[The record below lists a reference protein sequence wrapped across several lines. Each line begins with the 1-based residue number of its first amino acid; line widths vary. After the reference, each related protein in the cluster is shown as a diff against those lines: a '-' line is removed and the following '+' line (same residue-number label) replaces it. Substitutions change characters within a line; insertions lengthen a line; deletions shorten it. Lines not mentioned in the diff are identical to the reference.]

1 MTTHNDSTTQ
11 TAEPVRVQRD
21 FLRQIVADDLASG
34 RVQAPVTRFPP
45 EPNGYLHIGHAKS
58 ICLNFGIAQE
68 FGGRCHLRFDDTNP
82 ETEDIEYVESIMQDI
97 RWLGFDWEP
106 HLYFASDYFEQLY
119 DWAVQLIRDGKAYVD
134 DLNEEEI
141 RAYRGTV
148 TEAGRHSPYR
158 ARSVEENL
166 DLFARMRAGEFPD
179 GSKVLRA
186 KIDMGHANM
195 KMRDPLM
202 YRIRHASHYRRG
214 DAWCIY
220 PMYDWAHG
228 QSDAI
233 ENITHSICTLEFEN
247 NRELYDWFL
256 ENLGIAPRP
265 HQYEFARLNVD
276 YTVTSKRRLL
286 KLVEDGHVSGW
297 DDPRM
302 PTVAAMRRRGY
313 TPASIRN
320 FVNAGGAARVNART
334 EFELLEHYVRD
345 DLNHLA
351 PRVMCVL
358 EPIKVTITNYPTD
371 AVEWLDAD
379 LWPRDVPKEA
389 TRPVPFAR
397 ELYIER
403 SDFME
408 EPVAG
413 FKRLSPGEEVRLR
426 YAYVVK
432 CDEVIKDPVSGEVAE
447 LRCSYDPE
455 TRGGTVSGRKVK
467 GTIHWVAAEQSVPCE
482 VRLYDRLFANAVPD
496 DAPEG
501 GTFLDNLNP
510 NSLTVITGARVEH
523 SVAGVSVGERFQFER
538 QGYFVAD
545 IVESRPDAPV
555 FNRIVAL
562 RDTWSKDAEDEGQRR
577 DTGKTPAAAEEVVV
591 GTISAE
597 RSAARSADAAL
608 QARFV
613 RYQEELGLTE
623 ADADMLTGDSAVAQ
637 FYDDAL
643 AAHANAKLVANWVI
657 HGLMAASKE
666 QPLTALG
673 VTPAQVGSLAA
684 LIDEGAISSNIAAD
698 VLAEMLAGG
707 GDPVAIVDAK
717 GLRQVS
723 DAGALQPVIAAVISD
738 NPDKAAAYRSGKD
751 GLIGFF
757 VGQVMRQTGGKANPQ
772 LVRELLENALKE
784 N

>member
-1 MTTHNDSTTQ
+1 MTAATD
-11 TAEPVRVQRD
+11 APRVQRD
-21 FLRQIVADDLASG
+21 FLRQIVADDVASG
-34 RVQAPVTRFPP
+34 RVQSVVTRFPP

-82 ETEDIEYVESIMQDI
+82 ETEDIEYVRSIMQDI
-97 RWLGFDWEP
+97 RWLGFNWEP

-119 DWAVQLIRDGKAYVD
+119 DWAVQLIKDGKAYVD

-148 TEAGRHSPYR
+148 TEPGRHSPYR
-158 ARSVEENL
+158 DRSVEENL
-166 DLFARMRAGEFPD
+166 DLFARMRAGEF
-179 GSKVLRA
+179 GNGAKVLRA
-186 KIDMGHANM
+186 KIDMAHPNM

-202 YRIRHASHYRRG
+202 YRIRHANHYRRG
-214 DAWCIY
+214 DAWHVY

-233 ENITHSICTLEFEN
+233 ETITHSICTLEFEN

-265 HQYEFARLNVD
+265 HQYEFARLNVE
-276 YTVTSKRRLL
+276 YTITSKRKLL
-286 KLVEDGHVSGW
+286 KLVEEGYVSGW

-334 EFELLEHYVRD
+334 EFELLEYHVRD

-358 EPIKVTITNYPTD
+358 EPLKVTITNYPAD
-371 AVEWLDAD
+371 EVEWLDAD

-397 ELYIER
+397 ELFIER

-408 EPVAG
+408 APPAG
-413 FKRLSPGEEVRLR
+413 FKRLSPGAEVRLR
-426 YAYVVK
+426 YAYVIK
-432 CDEVIKDPVSGEVAE
+432 CDEVVKDPATGEVVE
-447 LRCSYDPE
+447 LRCSYDPA

-467 GTIHWVAAEQSVPCE
+467 GTIHWVAAAQSVPCE
-482 VRLYDRLFANAVPD
+482 VRIYDRLFANANPEDV
-496 DAPEG
+496 PEG
-501 GTFLDNLNP
+501 GSFLDNLNP
-510 NSLTVITGARVEH
+510 DSLRIITDARVEH
-523 SVAGVSVGERFQFER
+523 SVAGVAAGERFQFER

-545 IVESRPDAPV
+545 IVDSRPDAPV

-562 RDTWSKDAEDEGQRR
+562 RDTWKKNADEEPSSQPATQTSPDA
-577 DTGKTPAAAEEVVV
+577 PEEVVV
-591 GTISAE
+591 GTVSAE
-597 RSAARSADAAL
+597 RAAARAADADL
-608 QARFV
+608 HARFQ
-613 RYQEELGLTE
+613 RYQQELGLAE
-623 ADADMLTGDSAVAQ
+623 GDADMLTGEPAVAA
-637 FYDDAL
+637 FYEDAL
-643 AAHANAKLVANWVI
+643 AAHDNPKLVANWLI
-657 HGLMAASKE
+657 HGLLAARDD
-666 QPLTALG
+666 QPLADLG
-673 VTPAQVGSLAA
+673 VTPAQLGRLAA
-684 LIDEGAISSNIAAD
+684 LVDEGAISSNIAAD

-707 GDPVAIVDAK
+707 GDPAAIVDAK

-723 DAGALQPVIAAVISD
+723 DAGALQPVIAEVVAA
-738 NPDKAAAYRSGKD
+738 NPDKAAAYRNGKD

-772 LVRELLENALKE
+772 LVRELLEAELT
-784 N
+784 